1 MEAVALVKRERIDFL
16 LAVGGGSVVDGSK
29 FVAAAA
35 CFEGRILGDP
45 AAQGPHQRGV
55 AAGLR
60 ADPAGHRLGEQPYAV
75 VSRGRPSSPS

>member
-35 CFEGRILGDP
+35 CFEGQILGDP
-45 AAQGPHQRGV
+45 YCT
-55 AAGLR
+55 
-60 ADPAGHRLGEQPYAV
+60 RLPSRPRCRWAV
-75 VSRGRPSSPS
+75 C